1 MEGIQKELKNLE
13 GIWEGTGKNLE
24 GIGKDLEGS
33 RDKWKRF
40 LLMEE
45 TRENGLWE
53 TFCVH

>member
-33 RDKWKRF
+33 RDNWKRF

>member
-1 MEGIQKELKNLE
+1 MEGIQRELKNLE

-24 GIGKDLEGS
+24 GIVKDLEGS
-33 RDKWKRF
+33 RDNWKRF